1 MCSNFM
7 AYGFV
12 CFKGIL
18 CISWY
23 IKTNM
28 ASKAFTLLHL
38 ILLFIGEVFCTD
50 PCDSIQAGECLGYQ
64 QLFDPQPSVLKSAKK
79 ALSLISGKDSFQKID
94 PKALF
99 AKGLTCLQYDSFASP
114 AQAYNRSDPVVVY
127 IEDHIMTL
135 DEMTDVKKEI
145 ALTRKSTTYWVD
157 ERLKWPENCGLND
170 QLLDIDLG
178 KVWFPEFQ
186 YDGMKEQEEK
196 TDATA
201 KTYWIP
207 VSDFFFLI

>member
-1 MCSNFM
+1 M
-7 AYGFV
+7 ALFA
-12 CFKGIL
+12 FKGIL

-28 ASKAFTLLHL
+28 ASKAFTLLPF
-38 ILLFIGEVFCTD
+38 ILLFIGEVFCSD
-50 PCDSIQAGECLGYQ
+50 PCPLIEAGDCSGYQ
-64 QLFDPQPSVLKSAKK
+64 LAFDPQPSVLTAAKK
-79 ALSLISGKDSFQKID
+79 DLSVKDLSVKKFQKID

-99 AKGLTCLQYDSFASP
+99 AKGLSCLQYDSFASP
-114 AQAYNRSDPVVVY
+114 AQAYNRSNPVVVY
-127 IEDHIMTL
+127 IEDLIMTL
-135 DEMTDVKKEI
+135 DEMNDVKKEI

-157 ERLKWPENCGLND
+157 ERLKWPENCWLND
-170 QLLDIDLG
+170 HLLDIDLE
-178 KVWFPEFQ
+178 KVWFPVFQ

-207 VSDFFFLI
+207 VNSNFLI